1 MNESRA
7 MSVSTV
13 LVNNENKVNAGESPT
28 SLKKN
33 TVNDENKAS
42 SSISPSSNNGMF
54 FKDDVSI
61 KLSRKGSVLQQSSP
75 KLPIERRHSGIR
87 LDQSCTCNMISFLLT
102 LYFSKHSS
110 IKRSQIKAAAIN
122 MFDNT
127 IKSNI
132 ASSKTTTDSTSNTT
146 VSEANKMPTSNA
158 QVDNARRRKFW
169 GCMICYNRHNPIKSK
184 YCLTCQQRR
193 QTDRFVLHDKPSGA
207 MYLAIADTSSVLANV
222 LLYCVNSE
230 CQDDIGSTFRT
241 VLPRT
246 SNVISECVNEAFKTF
261 ISNKNE
267 PEENSIDD
275 INSVT
280 SSEHSIISTLQHK
293 DEISH
298 SPSKDWVKDPNKTL
312 FEQVISNA
320 QSIAYDSHIGR
331 YIDSDLAAKS
341 PEKMHD
347 NLIYVSLM
355 KRATTEIN
363 KQVAET
369 IKRRDY
375 NDSLI
380 YHYVP
385 TKDEIRQRCNLCEL
399 ELPLSQL
406 VGRITFKTVANWKS
420 EHGVPIPKSDLRLNL
435 TNMHNPTAICLFC
448 TQFFDAEFC
457 DVIDT
462 IAVQESIGLDRRS
475 SICKQMNFTNKAFKR
490 IQQHFLEKSATL
502 EERPSSRMHTN
513 LAVQKLKM
521 RAEACNPS
529 LRYQYNTQSNA
540 NNMIDQNKGG
550 KFLREKYKDLGVLIT
565 EQKKQ
570 RKLDIEASE
579 RLMRLRN
586 AAIIAKN
593 NGTTINEAI
602 KSLNKSTG
610 SDNNNRISS
619 APAESVVDGYN
630 ERKKSIGNN
639 SIISNI
645 SNTSSKGKRRTLSSK
660 KSRSASTSRVK
671 KETTPTVVK
680 RSLSSKPKLGGSITK
695 KNALNSTLNS
705 IGSITSS
712 SMLSSIGSK
721 SSRTSKLKQKRYKHT
736 AVLNRNKSL
745 PRIKEKRRVTQNIS
759 ENKLSGKSNSNNIS
773 GVKHSDSKILKN
785 VQRPKPSRKPLVLLI
800 KSKVIDKTD
809 EGTEFTRIELP
820 LRANN
825 LKINQKLVVPPISTG
840 TDIAIENDDVNN
852 IDVSEMSLD
861 QYFDE
866 HIPVQEGVVP
876 SLFKVGNEFD
886 ETYYD
891 DFDADVENNE
901 SSVLQWGDDEIN
913 IANENLDTF
922 QGVGETIDS
931 YAWATGDIISAQN
944 IQKECFSPDHNR
956 PLSRLYLLSRGSSR
970 ASTTNSNRR
979 LRNVSADDNKMIM
992 ISSPES
998 SFNSKSKKKTKKQ
1011 IITKG

>member
-1 MNESRA
+1 
-7 MSVSTV
+7 
-13 LVNNENKVNAGESPT
+13 
-28 SLKKN
+28 
-33 TVNDENKAS
+33 
-42 SSISPSSNNGMF
+42 
-54 FKDDVSI
+54 
-61 KLSRKGSVLQQSSP
+61 
-75 KLPIERRHSGIR
+75 
-87 LDQSCTCNMISFLLT
+87 
-102 LYFSKHSS
+102 
-110 IKRSQIKAAAIN
+110 
-122 MFDNT
+122 MFDSST
-127 IKSNI
+127 KSNI

-146 VSEANKMPTSNA
+146 TSEANKMPTSNA

-193 QTDRFVLHDKPSGA
+193 QTDRFVLHDKPSGGL
-207 MYLAIADTSSVLANV
+207 YLAIADTSSVLANV
-222 LLYCVNSE
+222 LLYCINSE
-230 CQDDIGSTFRT
+230 CQDDIGTTFRT
-241 VLPRT
+241 ILPRT

-275 INSVT
+275 INSVK
-280 SSEHSIISTLQHK
+280 SSEHSIISTIHCK
-293 DEISH
+293 DEISN

-331 YIDSDLAAKS
+331 YIDSDIAAKS

-347 NLIYVSLM
+347 NLTYISLM

-375 NDSLI
+375 HDSLI

-385 TKDEIRQRCNLCEL
+385 TKDETRQRCNLCEF
-399 ELPLSQL
+399 EFQLSQL

-420 EHGVPIPKSDLRLNL
+420 EHGVPIPKNDLRLNL

-462 IAVQESIGLDRRS
+462 VAVQESIGLDRRS
-475 SICKQMNFTNKAFKR
+475 SICKQMNFTNKAYKR

-529 LRYQYNTQSNA
+529 LRYQYNTQSNT
-540 NNMIDQNKGG
+540 NSMIDQNKGG
-550 KFLREKYKDLGVLIT
+550 KYLREKYKDLGVLIT

-593 NGTTINEAI
+593 NGTTINDAI

-610 SDNNNRISS
+610 SENNNRISS
-619 APAESVVDGYN
+619 APAESIVDGYN

-645 SNTSSKGKRRTLSSK
+645 SNTSSKGKRRILSSK

-671 KETTPTVVK
+671 KEATPKVVK

-695 KNALNSTLNS
+695 KSDTNSTLNS

-712 SMLSSIGSK
+712 SMMSSVGSK
-721 SSRTSKLKQKRYKHT
+721 SSRTRKLKQKRYKNT
-736 AVLNRNKSL
+736 SALNRNKSL
-745 PRIKEKRRVTQNIS
+745 PRIKEKRRAIQNVS
-759 ENKLSGKSNSNNIS
+759 NNKLNSKSNSNNIS
-773 GVKHSDSKILKN
+773 TVKQSVSNTSKKEQN
-785 VQRPKPSRKPLVLLI
+785 PKPLRKPLVLLVKN
-800 KSKVIDKTD
+800 KSVNKTD
-809 EGTEFTRIELP
+809 EGTAFTRIELP
-820 LRANN
+820 LRTNN
-825 LKINQKLVVPPISTG
+825 LKINQKLVIPPISNETE
-840 TDIAIENDDVNN
+840 IAIENDDANN

-866 HIPVQEGVVP
+866 HIQVQEGVMP
-876 SLFKVGNEFD
+876 SLFKVDNEFD
-886 ETYYD
+886 ETYND
-891 DFDADVENNE
+891 DFDADVVENNE
-901 SSVLQWGDDEIN
+901 SSVLQWGDEEIN
-913 IANENLDTF
+913 ISNENLDTF
-922 QGVGETIDS
+922 QGVGDTIDS

-970 ASTTNSNRR
+970 ASTTNSNRK
-979 LRNVSADDNKMIM
+979 LRNVSTDDNKMIM

-998 SFNSKSKKKTKKQ
+998 LFNSKSKKKSKKQ
-1011 IITKG
+1011 IIMKG

>member
-1 MNESRA
+1 MFD
-7 MSVSTV
+7 STV
-13 LVNNENKVNAGESPT
+13 
-28 SLKKN
+28 
-33 TVNDENKAS
+33 
-42 SSISPSSNNGMF
+42 
-54 FKDDVSI
+54 
-61 KLSRKGSVLQQSSP
+61 
-75 KLPIERRHSGIR
+75 
-87 LDQSCTCNMISFLLT
+87 
-102 LYFSKHSS
+102 
-110 IKRSQIKAAAIN
+110 
-122 MFDNT
+122 
-127 IKSNI
+127 KSNI
-132 ASSKTTTDSTSNTT
+132 ASSKIATDSTSNTT
-146 VSEANKMPTSNA
+146 TSEANKMPTSNA

-193 QTDRFVLHDKPSGA
+193 QTDRFVLHDKPSGGL
-207 MYLAIADTSSVLANV
+207 YLAIADTSSVLANV
-222 LLYCVNSE
+222 LLYCINSE
-230 CQDDIGSTFRT
+230 CPDDIGTTFRT
-241 VLPRT
+241 ILPRT

-275 INSVT
+275 INSVK
-280 SSEHSIISTLQHK
+280 SSEHSIISTIHRK

-331 YIDSDLAAKS
+331 YIDSEIAAKS

-347 NLIYVSLM
+347 NLTYISLM

-375 NDSLI
+375 HDSLI
-380 YHYVP
+380 YHYIP
-385 TKDEIRQRCNLCEL
+385 TKDETRQRCNLCEF
-399 ELPLSQL
+399 EFPLSQL

-420 EHGVPIPKSDLRLNL
+420 EHGVPIPKNDLRLNL

-462 IAVQESIGLDRRS
+462 VAVQESIGLDRRS
-475 SICKQMNFTNKAFKR
+475 SICKQMNFTNKAYKR

-521 RAEACNPS
+521 RSEACNPS
-529 LRYQYNTQSNA
+529 LRYQYNTQSNT
-540 NNMIDQNKGG
+540 NSMIDQNKGG
-550 KFLREKYKDLGVLIT
+550 KYLREKYKDLGVLIT

-593 NGTTINEAI
+593 NGTTINDAI
-602 KSLNKSTG
+602 KSLNKSSG
-610 SDNNNRISS
+610 SDYNNRISS

-671 KETTPTVVK
+671 KEATPKVVK

-695 KNALNSTLNS
+695 KSDTNSTLNS
-705 IGSITSS
+705 IDSITSS
-712 SMLSSIGSK
+712 SMMSSIGSK
-721 SSRTSKLKQKRYKHT
+721 SSRTRKLKQKRYKNT
-736 AVLNRNKSL
+736 TTLNRNKSL
-745 PRIKEKRRVTQNIS
+745 PRIKEKRRVMPNVS
-759 ENKLSGKSNSNNIS
+759 SNKLNSKSNSNNIS
-773 GVKHSDSKILKN
+773 TVKQSVSNTSKN
-785 VQRPKPSRKPLVLLI
+785 EQNPKPSRKPLVLLV
-800 KSKVIDKTD
+800 KNKTD

-820 LRANN
+820 LRTNS
-825 LKINQKLVVPPISTG
+825 LKINQKLAIPPISNETE
-840 TDIAIENDDVNN
+840 IAIENDDVNN

-861 QYFDE
+861 QYFNE
-866 HIPVQEGVVP
+866 HIQVQEGVMP
-876 SLFKVGNEFD
+876 SLFKVDNEFD
-886 ETYYD
+886 ETYND
-891 DFDADVENNE
+891 DFDADIVENNE
-901 SSVLQWGDDEIN
+901 SSVLQWGDEEIN
-913 IANENLDTF
+913 ISNENLDTF
-922 QGVGETIDS
+922 QGVGDTIDS

-970 ASTTNSNRR
+970 ASTTNSNRK
-979 LRNVSADDNKMIM
+979 LRNVSTDDNKMIM

-998 SFNSKSKKKTKKQ
+998 LFNSKSKKKSKKQ
-1011 IITKG
+1011 ILMKG